1 MKRREAADIRRALDN
16 LAATIPTADEAS
28 FNGSAAAINENS
40 AAFRLWLA
48 EGDYVR
54 GDVRIDPADGV
65 PYWAMHDNG
74 KTSGQVHQPSMSP
87 TVWVHCHGTSPDT
100 ARPFVAEGHNPYNK
114 GHYCTENGAVFLC
127 VQDGNVFAPSAYP
140 SAWEAV

>member
-1 MKRREAADIRRALDN
+1 MKRSEAAAIRKALDN
-16 LAATIPTADEAS
+16 LEKKLALVNEDA
-28 FNGSAAAINENS
+28 FNSSAADVNENMG
-40 AAFRLWLA
+40 AFRVWRA
-48 EGDYVR
+48 EGDYMR

-74 KTSGQVHQPSMSP
+74 KTAGQVHQPSVSP
-87 TVWVHCHGTSPDT
+87 TVWVHCHGTSAQT

-114 GHYCTENGAVFLC
+114 GHTCTENGAVFLC

-140 SAWEAV
+140 SAWETV